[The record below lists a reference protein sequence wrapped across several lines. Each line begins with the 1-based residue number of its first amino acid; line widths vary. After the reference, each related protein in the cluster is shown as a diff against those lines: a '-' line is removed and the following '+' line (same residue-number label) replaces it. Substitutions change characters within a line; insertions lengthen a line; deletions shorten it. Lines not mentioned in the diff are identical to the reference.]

1 MSTIDAI
8 DHTTT
13 TDAAP
18 AAITVHDPATGDPIA
33 TVPRTTPQEVVAAV
47 MRARAA
53 QPEWEAAGFAGRG
66 EVLRRAQRWLVDH
79 AEELID
85 TIVSETGKARED
97 AQIAEVAYGAAA
109 LGFWARKA
117 PRYLADEKVRS
128 SNRFLVGKSLRL
140 RHRPVGVVGVI
151 GPWNFPLT
159 NSFGDCIPA
168 LAAGNAVVLKP
179 SELTPLTSL
188 LLARMLD
195 EVGLPENVFQ
205 VVTGDGATGEALIDE
220 VDFLQF
226 TGSTATGKKVMA
238 RAAQTITPV
247 GLELGGKDPMIVLAD
262 ADLERAANGATY
274 YSLLNGGQICISVER
289 IYVEDEIYDAF
300 VDRVADKVSRLR
312 QGAPGPAG
320 SVDVGAVTSPAQL
333 EVIDAHVQDAVAKG
347 ARVVTG
353 GHRGD
358 GPGLFYEPTV
368 LADVD
373 HTMDVMR
380 EETFGPILPLMRAR
394 DAEEA
399 LRLANDSPYGLQGSV
414 WTRSVARGRELA
426 RRLQVGGASV
436 NDAILLYTALEV
448 PMGGVKR
455 SGIGQRHGQAGI
467 RKYTH
472 PQGML
477 VMPLQLKREINMYPY
492 RPWSTGLLARAIRL
506 LNRGRAYR

>member
-8 DHTTT
+8 EQDPV
-13 TDAAP
+13 DAA
-18 AAITVHDPATGDPIA
+18 AASITVTDPATGAVIG
-33 TVPRTTPQEVVAAV
+33 TVPVTSPEEVAAAV
-47 MRARAA
+47 ARARAA
-53 QPEWEAAGFAGRG
+53 QPAWEAAGFAGRR
-66 EVLRRAQRWLVDH
+66 EVLLRAQRWLVDH

-85 TIVSETGKARED
+85 VIVSETGKTRED

-109 LGFWARKA
+109 LGFWARRA

-128 SNRFLVGKSLRL
+128 SNRFLTGKRLRL

-159 NSFGDCIPA
+159 NSFGDCVPA
-168 LAAGNAVVLKP
+168 LAAGNAVLLKP

-188 LLARMLD
+188 FLARMLE
-195 EVGLPENVFQ
+195 EVGLPEDVFQ
-205 VVTGDGATGEALIDE
+205 VVTGDGTTGEALIDE
-220 VDFLQF
+220 VDYLQF
-226 TGSTATGKKVMA
+226 TGSTATGRKVME
-238 RAAQTITPV
+238 RAARTITPV

-262 ADLERAANGATY
+262 ADLERAANGAAY

-289 IYVEDEIYDAF
+289 IYVEDAIYGPF
-300 VDRVADKVSRLR
+300 VERVADKVAKLR
-312 QGAPGPAG
+312 QGAPGAAG

-333 EVIDAHVQDAVAKG
+333 EIIDAHVRDAVAKG
-347 ARVVTG
+347 ARVLTG
-353 GHRGD
+353 GRRAA
-358 GPGLFYEPTV
+358 GPGQFYEPTV

-373 HTMDVMR
+373 HSMDVMR
-380 EETFGPILPLMRAR
+380 EETFGPILPIMRVR
-394 DAEEA
+394 DADEA

-414 WTRSVARGRELA
+414 WTRSVARGRALA
-426 RRLQVGGASV
+426 ERLEVGGASV

-467 RKYTH
+467 RKYTQ

-477 VMPLQLKREINMYPY
+477 VMPLSLKREINMYPY
-492 RPWSTGLLARAIRL
+492 RAWSTGLLARAIRL